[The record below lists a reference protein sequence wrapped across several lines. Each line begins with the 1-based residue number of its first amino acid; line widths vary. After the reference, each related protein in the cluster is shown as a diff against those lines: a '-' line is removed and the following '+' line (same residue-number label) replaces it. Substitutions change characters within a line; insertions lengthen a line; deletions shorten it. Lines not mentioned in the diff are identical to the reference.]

1 VRFEDDVKVRNRG
14 GDLSL
19 QSGGERLD
27 SFGGNLLHALG
38 AGDDA
43 LDSGEDGGPVFE
55 FVEGD
60 VLLDAVGY

>member
-1 VRFEDDVKVRNRG
+1 MH
-14 GDLSL
+14 LSL
-19 QSGGERLD
+19 QRSSERLD
-27 SFGGNLLHALG
+27 SLGGNLLHALG

-43 LDSGEDGGPVFE
+43 LDLGEDGGPVFE

>member
-1 VRFEDDVKVRNRG
+1 MQDRG

-27 SFGGNLLHALG
+27 AFGGNLLDALG

-43 LDSGEDGGPVFE
+43 LDLGEDCGPVFE